1 MNPADTSIAS
11 CPACVAGAE
20 WLESHEPG
28 AVVPA
33 TIHRHASQDGWF
45 RLYTPS
51 AWASSDERAA
61 ITGKYLFFSPDR
73 AALIGLAGAELAQH
87 GFPAAKVPYQRAGS
101 AYVLCLYAPDASRKR
116 ELAARLGGYQITWP
130 GADLQYRYWKSN
142 DATQAG
148 LYSEQFRRAR
158 HHR

>member
-1 MNPADTSIAS
+1 MHPADLLVVT
-11 CPACVAGAE
+11 CPACAAGAE
-20 WLESHEPG
+20 WLRTHEPR

-45 RLYTPS
+45 RLYAPA
-51 AWASSDERAA
+51 AWADEGQLAA

-73 AALIGLAGAELAQH
+73 AALIGLAGVELAQY

-116 ELAARLGGYQITWP
+116 ELADRL
-130 GADLQYRYWKSN
+130 ADYRAQWSAASLEYRYWKSN
-142 DATQAG
+142 DATLAG
-148 LYSEQFRRAR
+148 QYSAQFLRSRRR
-158 HHR
+158 